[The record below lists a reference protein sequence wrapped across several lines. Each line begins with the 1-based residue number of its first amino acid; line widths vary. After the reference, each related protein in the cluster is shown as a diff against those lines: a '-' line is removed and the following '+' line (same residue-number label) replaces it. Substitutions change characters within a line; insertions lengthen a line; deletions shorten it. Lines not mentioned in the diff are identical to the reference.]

1 MHVNYC
7 CSLYKEQYDAGLYFL
22 HEHPLGA
29 NSWRLRGSKRLLG
42 LPGVRRHSGDQ
53 CQYGAK
59 VRKGKLKGSP
69 IRKPS
74 GFMTNAPWL
83 GAELSR
89 RCRGPDPRRCTTS
102 GKAWHAP
109 CNGCVA
115 KQAATFPRGLCRAI
129 IRGAE
134 KQLKAD
140 LQKTASM
147 GRAVAGA
154 TSARGRAS
162 TWAGSPARAR
172 LVGAARNHKKQE
184 KGSGPQEKDLPAWV
198 EPCPTR
204 REEVGTPASA
214 GSATQQ
220 RKWPAGSLRALG
232 RVVACSLW
240 ANSDAKEPPVVGPGA
255 SGPSDVWVKRAL
267 QDTRGAPS
275 AGTGYT

>member
-7 CSLYKEQYDAGLYFL
+7 CSLYKEQYGAGLYFL

-29 NSWRLRGSKRLLG
+29 NSWRLRGIKRLLG

-109 CNGCVA
+109 CNECVA

-154 TSARGRAS
+154 TSARKRAP
-162 TWAGSPARAR
+162 TGAGSPACAR
-172 LVGAARNHKKQE
+172 LADDAGNIKKQG
-184 KGSGPQEKDLPAWV
+184 KGSVPQKEDLPMRV
-198 EPCPTR
+198 EPCPMKR
-204 REEVGTPASA
+204 KEVGLPRRRGALPSS
-214 GSATQQ
+214 GGGQ
-220 RKWPAGSLRALG
+220 LG
-232 RVVACSLW
+232 R
-240 ANSDAKEPPVVGPGA
+240 
-255 SGPSDVWVKRAL
+255 
-267 QDTRGAPS
+267 
-275 AGTGYT
+275 